1 MFKGWLKGD
10 DSGELGL
17 TYDMLRI
24 LAALARSGAFGND
37 CPTPED
43 EKGWGD

>member
-1 MFKGWLKGD
+1 MSLMMISMAFI
-10 DSGELGL
+10 
-17 TYDMLRI
+17 MLRI

-43 EKGWGD
+43 EKDWGD